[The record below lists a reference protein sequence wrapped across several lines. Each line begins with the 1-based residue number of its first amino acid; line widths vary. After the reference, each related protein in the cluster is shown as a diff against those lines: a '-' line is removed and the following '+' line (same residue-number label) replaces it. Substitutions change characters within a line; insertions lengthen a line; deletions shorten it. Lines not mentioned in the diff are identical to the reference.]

1 MTARNVAH
9 HARTSADVGPG
20 LTLLP
25 VGATEQHGPHLPLGT
40 DWWLAEAVALEAAGR
55 APGADVAGA
64 VPYGIS
70 PHHRGFP
77 GTVTLRTRTFID
89 LVVDVCASLAADG
102 RVPVVVNGHG
112 GNRGALQVAVAELGE
127 RGHTAWAVSYFE
139 LLDDVVEDVFPDGH
153 RHVGHACALETSLVM
168 HLWPEAVAADR
179 IPEGGTPP
187 CWPDPHLFTGDR
199 VSVYRRFEDVNPTGV
214 VGTPSLATP
223 EAGARLFEAAAD
235 RLAVLLGRIRAEG
248 GT

>member
-1 MTARNVAH
+1 MTAGSRAH
-9 HARTSADVGPG
+9 HAQTSADVEPG
-20 LTLLP
+20 ITLLP

-40 DWWLAEAVALEAAGR
+40 DWWLAEAVALAAAR
-55 APGADVAGA
+55 RVPGVDVAGA

-70 PHHRGFP
+70 PHHRGFR

-89 LVVDVCASLAADG
+89 LVVDVCASLEADG

-127 RGHTAWAVSYFE
+127 RGHTAWTVSYFE
-139 LLDDVVEDVFPDGH
+139 LLDDVVDEVFPDGH

-168 HLWPEAVAADR
+168 HLWPDAVVTDR

-187 CWPDPHLFTGDR
+187 GWPDPHLYTRDR
-199 VSVYRRFEDVNPTGV
+199 VSVYRRFEDINPTGV

-223 EAGARLFEAAAD
+223 EAGRRLFESAAD
-235 RLAVLLGRIRAEG
+235 RVADVVERVRAAG
-248 GT
+248 VT